1 MLSRDKIVITGGAGL
16 VGQNLVRLLVSGGFE
31 NITVVDKNADSLAA
45 MKRDCPGVT
54 VIHADLAESGSWR
67 AAFEGGR
74 GVVQLQ
80 AQVTSKEGERFERN
94 TVRSTANV
102 LSGCKEHGIDYIV
115 HVSSSVVNS
124 VADDDYT
131 RSKKTQER
139 MVIDSGIEHCI
150 LRPTLMFGPFDPK
163 HLGWLSRFMERVPV
177 FPIPGHGRYVRQPL
191 YVIDFCRIIEY
202 CLVHRPSGKTYDIV
216 GEEQIHYIDMIR
228 SIKKHKQL
236 RTIILKIPCG
246 LFSVLLRLYS
256 LIRDNPPFTADQ
268 LKALTAGDIFHGV
281 DMRREFGFDPTRFDD
296 AMYITFKN
304 EYFYLSQNLRA

>member
-1 MLSRDKIVITGGAGL
+1 MLSKDKIVITGGAGL
-16 VGQNLVRLLVSGGFE
+16 VGQNLVRLLVADGFE
-31 NITVVDKNADSLAA
+31 NITVVDKDADSLAA

-54 VIHADLAESGSWR
+54 AVHADLAEPGSWR
-67 AAFEGGR
+67 AEFEGGR

-80 AQVTSKEGERFERN
+80 AQVTAKEGERFERN

-139 MVIDSGIEHCI
+139 MVTDSGIEHCI

-191 YVIDFCRIIEY
+191 YAIDFCRIIEY
-202 CLVHRPSGKTYDIV
+202 CLVHKPSGKTYDIV
-216 GEEQIHYIDMIR
+216 GEEQIYYIDMIR
-228 SIKKHKQL
+228 SIKKHKRL
-236 RTIILKIPCG
+236 KTVILNIPYG
-246 LFSVLLRLYS
+246 LFFGLLKLYS
-256 LIRDNPPFTADQ
+256 LISDNPPFTADQ
-268 LKALTAGDIFHGV
+268 LKALTAGDMFHGV
-281 DMRREFGFDPTRFDD
+281 NIRNEFEFSPTEFEN
-296 AMYITFKN
+296 AMYMTFQKDHHGC
-304 EYFYLSQNLRA
+304 Y